1 MIMEYNSDVTDE
13 NTKRK
18 IQARIANVEEKVQAL
33 GRFFD
38 IKLSKNQITFISF
51 QLH

>member
-1 MIMEYNSDVTDE
+1 MEYNSDVTDE

-38 IKLSKNQITFISF
+38 IKLPKN
-51 QLH
+51 

>member
-1 MIMEYNSDVTDE
+1 MEYNSDVTDE

-38 IKLSKNQITFISF
+38 IKLSKNRIKFISF
-51 QLH
+51 QRH